1 MRSLGLEGHT
11 RGWDAKHKVAGLHS
25 VMTDRCADVLLR
37 FEDNVVAVTLGM
49 MELPVELLLGMDVLG
64 RLGAVLDLPQGTLIL
79 AEIGVTIDLE
89 RNSSS

>member
-1 MRSLGLEGHT
+1 
-11 RGWDAKHKVAGLHS
+11 
-25 VMTDRCADVLLR
+25 MTDRCADVLLR